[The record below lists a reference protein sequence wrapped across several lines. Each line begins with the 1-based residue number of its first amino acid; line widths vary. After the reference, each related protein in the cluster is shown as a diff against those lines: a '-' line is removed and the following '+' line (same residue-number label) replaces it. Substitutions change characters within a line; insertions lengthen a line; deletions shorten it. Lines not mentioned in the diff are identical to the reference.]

1 MQKALAH
8 VGGKLVSLER
18 LASKLVSFMLGLL
31 TLGRLAGMSVSF
43 LLALL
48 ALERL
53 ASKLM
58 SFLLGLLAVTSLRQT
73 KDGKMSFAT
82 KV

>member
-1 MQKALAH
+1 MQKALAR

-31 TLGRLAGMSVSF
+31 TLGRLAGKSVSF

-48 ALERL
+48 ALKHL
-53 ASKLM
+53 ASKSM

-73 KDGKMSFAT
+73 KDGKRSFAT